1 MSNTQINPRPSDV
14 QSLIDAIHDNMSMS
28 DGCHGHYRA
37 LAKLL
42 ALFIASEQVEHSIA
56 GDLKRLS
63 GECLSLI
70 NLIDSNA
77 SFYETTQ
84 NTGRAQ
90 Q

>member
-1 MSNTQINPRPSDV
+1 MSNTQNDPRPSDV

-42 ALFIASEQVEHSIA
+42 AMFIASEKVEHSVA

-63 GECLSLI
+63 AECLSVI
-70 NLIDSNA
+70 NLIDAGVSY
-77 SFYETTQ
+77 YETTQ
-84 NTGRAQ
+84 NNGRAQ